1 MVGQP
6 YIGLLEANAPMQV
19 RSLASNWAFLNYRIE
34 DPPIIMVGC
43 MVCFMEGCE
52 VGGLEGLA
60 VGAAIG

>member
-1 MVGQP
+1 
-6 YIGLLEANAPMQV
+6 MQV
-19 RSLASNWAFLNYRIE
+19 RSLASNWTFLNYRIE

-43 MVCFMEGCE
+43 MVGFMEGCE